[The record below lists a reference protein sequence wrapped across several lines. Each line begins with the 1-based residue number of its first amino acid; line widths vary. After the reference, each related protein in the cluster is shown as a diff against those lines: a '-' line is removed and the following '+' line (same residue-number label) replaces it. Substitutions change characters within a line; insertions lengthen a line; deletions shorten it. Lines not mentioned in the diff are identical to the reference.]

1 VDAIARVELALR
13 RRASRRAIAASLCI
27 VKRPARGVEI
37 ALGGSSLA
45 VRNRVA
51 GRRLTGMEQIK
62 AKLTAEIKQFKADI
76 DAQKRVIKHSITKGL
91 AIEDA
96 ERNLKGLRT
105 RLDVLETNLK
115 KYDPEP
121 EGEIA

>member
-1 VDAIARVELALR
+1 MDEIKVKLA
-13 RRASRRAIAASLCI
+13 
-27 VKRPARGVEI
+27 
-37 ALGGSSLA
+37 
-45 VRNRVA
+45 
-51 GRRLTGMEQIK
+51 
-62 AKLTAEIKQFKADI
+62 AEIKQFKADI
-76 DAQKRVIKHSITKGL
+76 DAQKRVIKHNLIKGL

-121 EGEIA
+121 QGEIA

>member
-1 VDAIARVELALR
+1 MDEIKVKLA
-13 RRASRRAIAASLCI
+13 
-27 VKRPARGVEI
+27 
-37 ALGGSSLA
+37 
-45 VRNRVA
+45 
-51 GRRLTGMEQIK
+51 
-62 AKLTAEIKQFKADI
+62 AEIKQFKADI
-76 DAQKRVIKHSITKGL
+76 DAQKRVIKHHLMKGL

-121 EGEIA
+121 QGEIA

>member
-1 VDAIARVELALR
+1 MATRW
-13 RRASRRAIAASLCI
+13 
-27 VKRPARGVEI
+27 
-37 ALGGSSLA
+37 
-45 VRNRVA
+45 
-51 GRRLTGMEQIK
+51 LTGMEQIK

-76 DAQKRVIKHSITKGL
+76 DAQKRVIKQNITKGL

-96 ERNLKGLRT
+96 ESNLKGLRT

-115 KYDPEP
+115 KYNPEP